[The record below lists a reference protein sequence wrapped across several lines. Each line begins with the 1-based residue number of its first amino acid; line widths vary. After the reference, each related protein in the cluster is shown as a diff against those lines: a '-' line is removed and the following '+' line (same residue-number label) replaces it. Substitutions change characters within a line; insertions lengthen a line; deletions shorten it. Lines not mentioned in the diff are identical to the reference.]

1 MILFFSDPDT
11 SIHDGVGEENLT
23 EQVDTS
29 QAEDSQ
35 PCNRPE
41 QSPQCNTILSKS
53 STKDI
58 ENKDIDAKGNK
69 QVKITETD
77 KSENKQVKAGQ
88 KNYGELYEINK
99 QT

>member
-1 MILFFSDPDT
+1 MILFFSDPDI
-11 SIHDGVGEENLT
+11 SIHDGVEEENMI

-35 PCNRPE
+35 PYNRSE

-58 ENKDIDAKGNK
+58 ENKDINCKG
-69 QVKITETD
+69 
-77 KSENKQVKAGQ
+77 
-88 KNYGELYEINK
+88 
-99 QT
+99 